1 VRAEIS
7 KSVKILIQIKVNRS
21 IIVIE
26 KKNMRKE
33 RVKENIK
40 DQFLIK
46 IASKIIKRLEVR
58 AEAEVKIN
66 K

>member
-1 VRAEIS
+1 MRAEIS